1 MLRLCRQLILSNF
14 TCTVLYIISNPTNY
28 VHTEQQR
35 NCRMKRMN
43 FFKSFYFF
51 TFFSLN
57 YQDDLLHLF
66 LIISVI
72 KVEYKDDIVTPLPYY
87 YISISVIKIETILAG
102 FITLQ
107 YTSTFLLQKLMHF
120 YNNVVFTNKRSQ
132 AKVSTV

>member
-1 MLRLCRQLILSNF
+1 
-14 TCTVLYIISNPTNY
+14 
-28 VHTEQQR
+28 
-35 NCRMKRMN
+35 MN

-51 TFFSLN
+51 TFFSPN
-57 YQDDLLHLF
+57 YQNDLLHLF